1 MMMMIKND
9 NITRNVNDN
18 NTRNIDTSN
27 YHKESDH
34 DIVINGDHKKQQNS
48 YYQSLSTYQYTK
60 NMIYLKKKNVTD
72 GNNKDDDVVDNNFH
86 YDNTKNINNNSI
98 DFNDKVTSATLNK
111 NEIIHTSYNKNN
123 DGSDNNNNNINH
135 HHHEDISIKPYNL
148 VNQKEFFLKTLKKK
162 LKDKNYI

>member
-1 MMMMIKND
+1 MMMIKNN

-18 NTRNIDTSN
+18 NTRNIDSSN

-60 NMIYLKKKNVTD
+60 NMIYLKKKYVTD
-72 GNNKDDDVVDNNFH
+72 GNNKDDDVD
-86 YDNTKNINNNSI
+86 NNSI

-111 NEIIHTSYNKNN
+111 NEIIHNSYHKNN
-123 DGSDNNNNNINH
+123 DGSDNNNINH

-162 LKDKNYI
+162 LKDKIYV